1 MFVFCAIFVLFL
13 VFGLPC
19 FFWLVVVSSG
29 CVGWGVLF
37 GADGDGYIVCHYGV
51 GRGARFHTSVNR
63 LLCLGVG
70 AGWGCKRVYVLLSYT
85 LLPTSVRIDLIVRQV
100 GKWGGGLRVY
110 GFLSIIVCMYYHV
123 TPIGNLESIMR
134 FGLVPV
140 IGKRSRACGESIA
153 GVYLFSSREDVDTAL
168 MSWLGDEFDDD
179 VDLAV
184 LRVECD
190 SAVRGDVEYEYV
202 CFETIVPECISLDSI
217 E

>member
-1 MFVFCAIFVLFL
+1 
-13 VFGLPC
+13 
-19 FFWLVVVSSG
+19 
-29 CVGWGVLF
+29 
-37 GADGDGYIVCHYGV
+37 
-51 GRGARFHTSVNR
+51 
-63 LLCLGVG
+63 
-70 AGWGCKRVYVLLSYT
+70 
-85 LLPTSVRIDLIVRQV
+85 
-100 GKWGGGLRVY
+100 
-110 GFLSIIVCMYYHV
+110 
-123 TPIGNLESIMR
+123 MR